1 MEDKFL
7 NTTELAK
14 IYNVHRS
21 TIYVYLGR
29 SDFAKFITKI
39 KSKRGIV
46 FLYTPEM
53 KDLLRERFQR
63 TEY

>member
-1 MEDKFL
+1 M
-7 NTTELAK
+7 
-14 IYNVHRS
+14 
-21 TIYVYLGR
+21 YVYLGR